1 MSDSPILIAGA
12 GPAGLTAA
20 MTLAG
25 AGLSVT
31 VAEARPMV
39 GGRFI
44 GGFQILENHSRPEDA
59 LSFLH
64 AIGIDT
70 NFWLKPAWDAVLF
83 DHRMNGHPVKSGLPY
98 GYFLKRGPDE
108 GTLDRGLLLQA
119 ERMGV
124 RVEFNRRIGPADP
137 GQADIVATGPAAADG
152 LARETVFR
160 TEACDRVWVL
170 FDQAVSPG
178 GYAYLFVLEGWGTM
192 GCAVTRHFKRI
203 DEFFRACAD
212 RFDSIEK
219 IAKENSRTAYSY
231 MNFTLNRP
239 PSLTLPL
246 GGGREG
252 WGWKGRAANQGG
264 VAPSSPLFAGEA
276 GGYQDY
282 LFGLGIRRAFETGRL
297 AARRLLGEGLIAETK
312 RQKDRQAA
320 SLIGRFLYESSGNA
334 GLARFALQAARKDFR
349 KYLMA
354 WQKPSAV
361 RRLMLPFVRLAWGR
375 RGPCAHRPP
384 DHWCRRRPAV
394 APPPLGEIE

>member
-1 MSDSPILIAGA
+1 MPDSPILIAGA

-20 MTLAG
+20 MTLVG

-160 TEACDRVWVL
+160 TEARDRVWVL

-219 IAKENSRTAYSY
+219 IPREQSRTAYSY
-231 MNFTLNRP
+231 MNFTLNSDRTWSTRP
-239 PSLTLPL
+239 TNPPIPPLTK
-246 GGGREG
+246 GGEG
-252 WGWKGRAANQGG
+252 GFRVGQ
-264 VAPSSPLFAGEA
+264 PETPLFAGEA

-320 SLIGRFLYESSGNA
+320 SLIGRFLFESSGNA
-334 GLARFALQAARKDFR
+334 GLARFARQAARKDFR
-349 KYLMA
+349 EYLMA

-361 RRLMLPFVRLAWGR
+361 RRLMLPFIRLAWGR

-384 DHWCRRRPAV
+384 DHWCRRRPAA

>member
-1 MSDSPILIAGA
+1 MKNRESVNGLIGESVNRETEKPDLQLSPPFTDSPINRDAGASMPDSPILIAGA

-31 VAEARPMV
+31 VAEARPTV

-44 GGFQILENHSRPEDA
+44 GGFQILENHSQPEDA
-59 LSFLH
+59 LSFLYS
-64 AIGIDT
+64 IGIDT

-108 GTLDRGLLLQA
+108 GNARPRPPPQA

-160 TEACDRVWVL
+160 TGARDRVWVL

-192 GCAVTRHFKRI
+192 GCAITRHFKRI

-212 RFDSIEK
+212 RFDSVEK
-219 IAKENSRTAYSY
+219 IAKENARTAYSY

-239 PSLTLPL
+239 PSPHPPL
-246 GGGREG
+246 GGGGKGGGGNAVPSIREG
-252 WGWKGRAANQGG
+252 SRTI
-264 VAPSSPLFAGEA
+264 PLFAGEA
-276 GGYQDY
+276 GGTRTTFSGSESEGP
-282 LFGLGIRRAFETGRL
+282 LKRAALRPC
-297 AARRLLGEGLIAETK
+297 ACWARGLIAETEK
-312 RQKDRQAA
+312 QKDRQAA
-320 SLIGRFLYESSGNA
+320 SLVGRFLYESSGNA
-334 GLARFALQAARKDFR
+334 GLARFA
-349 KYLMA
+349 
-354 WQKPSAV
+354 
-361 RRLMLPFVRLAWGR
+361 
-375 RGPCAHRPP
+375 
-384 DHWCRRRPAV
+384 RRRPERTF
-394 APPPLGEIE
+394 GNI

>member
-1 MSDSPILIAGA
+1 MPDSPILIAGA

-31 VAEARPMV
+31 VAEARGTV

-64 AIGIDT
+64 AVGIDT
-70 NFWLKPAWDAVLF
+70 NFWLKPVWDAVLF

-119 ERMGV
+119 ERMGA
-124 RVEFNRRIGPADP
+124 RVEFNRRIGPAEP
-137 GQADIVATGPAAADG
+137 YQADIVATGPAAADG

-160 TEACDRVWVL
+160 TAGRDRVWVL

-178 GYAYLFVLEGWGTM
+178 GYAYLFVLDGWGTM
-192 GCAVTRHFKRI
+192 GCAVTRHFKGI
-203 DEFFRACAD
+203 DGFARSCEE
-212 RFDSIEK
+212 RFDAIETLR
-219 IAKENSRTAYSY
+219 KENVRTAYSY
-231 MNFTLNRP
+231 MNFTINQEGGFQIDP
-239 PSLTLPL
+239 HPTEAPL
-246 GGGREG
+246 
-252 WGWKGRAANQGG
+252 
-264 VAPSSPLFAGEA
+264 LAGEA

-282 LFGLGIRRAFETGRL
+282 LFGLGIRRALETGRL
-297 AARRLLGEGLIAETK
+297 AARRLLGEGVLAETVK
-312 RQKDRQAA
+312 QKDRQAA
-320 SLIGRFLYESSGNA
+320 SLVGRFLYEASGNA
-334 GLARFALQAARKDFR
+334 GLAHFARQAARKDFR
-349 KYLMA
+349 DYLMA
-354 WQKPSAV
+354 WQKPSAI
-361 RRLMLPFVRLAWGR
+361 RRLMLPLVRLAWGR

-384 DHWCRRRPAV
+384 DHWCRRRPAA
-394 APPPLGEIE
+394 APPPLGEIG